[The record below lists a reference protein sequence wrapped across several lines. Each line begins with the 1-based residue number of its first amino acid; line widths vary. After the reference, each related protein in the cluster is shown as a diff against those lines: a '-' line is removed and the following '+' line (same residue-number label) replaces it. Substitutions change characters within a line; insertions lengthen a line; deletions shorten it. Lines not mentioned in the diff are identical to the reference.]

1 MKLTVLGNNGPFPGK
16 DGACSGYAFE
26 NNGKL
31 AIFDLGSGS
40 LINLQKKYLIED
52 ISFIVLTH
60 LHYDH
65 MSDML
70 VLRYALQIKKK
81 KIDVYLPR
89 QPKII
94 ASFLECEEFNLIF
107 IDESFII
114 DRYFFT
120 IRFKKTTHPVETYA
134 AKINNAFVYSS
145 DLAEPE
151 DLIDFAFGA
160 DTLLIDSAF
169 LTIQKGNKK
178 LYHLSASECG
188 MLASKLNVKK
198 LILTHFPPDSDKR
211 QYQEEASLYF
221 KNTVTAQI
229 MQEY

>member
-60 LHYDH
+60 LHFDH

-81 KIDVYLPR
+81 KLDVYLPR
-89 QPKII
+89 QPKSTVEI
-94 ASFLECEEFNLIF
+94 LKCDEFNLIY
-107 IDESFII
+107 IDESII
-114 DRYFFT
+114 IERDCFT
-120 IRFKKTTHPVETYA
+120 ISFKKTTHPVETYA
-134 AKINNAFVYSS
+134 ARINNEFVYSS
-145 DLAEPE
+145 DLAEPD
-151 DLIDFAFGA
+151 DLMDFAFGA
-160 DTLLIDSAF
+160 DILLIDSAF

-188 MLASKLNVKK
+188 MLASKLYVKK